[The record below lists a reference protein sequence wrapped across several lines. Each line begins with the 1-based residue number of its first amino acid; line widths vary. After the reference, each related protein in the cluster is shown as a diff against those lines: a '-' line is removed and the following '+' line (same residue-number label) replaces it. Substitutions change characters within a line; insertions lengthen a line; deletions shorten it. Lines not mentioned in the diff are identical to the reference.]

1 MYMQLTPSFLVLPF
15 RTVYVQLLNTAAII
29 TTSQDMAFVLGVAWT
44 AANVLLCNL
53 IVRFADMQLQWV
65 AAFRYLTAAVYAFDG
80 MVSAQFRNTVYPCS
94 PQVLDNNI
102 LLLLQQLFPNTAAL
116 RGDMLPRAVQ
126 SAADGCVMDL
136 SAVGRY
142 FTSLPSMT
150 VDVAVLLAYLVV
162 LHGCSFVAL
171 KWAAGREKR

>member
-1 MYMQLTPSFLVLPF
+1 
-15 RTVYVQLLNTAAII
+15 
-29 TTSQDMAFVLGVAWT
+29 
-44 AANVLLCNL
+44 
-53 IVRFADMQLQWV
+53 
-65 AAFRYLTAAVYAFDG
+65 
-80 MVSAQFRNTVYPCS
+80 
-94 PQVLDNNI
+94 
-102 LLLLQQLFPNTAAL
+102 
-116 RGDMLPRAVQ
+116 
-126 SAADGCVMDL
+126 MDL